1 MGGEEQLAEA
11 LEAVKAAHFDAATG
25 ACDFAALVISREHGR
40 LAACLAS
47 FAELDPRRLRISA
60 QTAFW
65 LNLYNACVLRDAL
78 ELEVEGF
85 FTRER
90 ARVAGLGWS
99 LDDIEHG
106 LLRGNEP
113 KPGSFSAPMQK
124 SDPRLAYVPLAY
136 DERMHFA
143 LYTAHRSSPPLR
155 IFHDGTLEAELEDAT
170 SDYLRANV
178 RVKDEDFRAKICL
191 PKIFEW
197 YAQDFGGD
205 ERGVL
210 EFVLARLDE
219 EVAELVDRYDG
230 RVKLKYDEFDWALN
244 ARPRPPA

>member
-1 MGGEEQLAEA
+1 MGREEQLAEA

-47 FAELDPRRLRISA
+47 IAEVDPRRLRIA
-60 QTAFW
+60 VQTAFW
-65 LNLYNACVLRDAL
+65 LNFYNACVLRDAL
-78 ELEVEGF
+78 EVEVEGF
-85 FTRER
+85 FTRQR
-90 ARVAGLGWS
+90 ARVAGLSWS

-106 LLRGNEP
+106 LLRGNAP
-113 KPGSFSAPMQK
+113 KPGSFSAPMKK
-124 SDPRLAYVPLAY
+124 SDPRLVYMPIAY

-143 LYTAHRSSPPLR
+143 VYTARRSSPPLR
-155 IFHDGTLEAELEDAT
+155 VFHSGALEDELEEAT
-170 SDYLRANV
+170 RDYLRANV
-178 RVKDEDFRAKICL
+178 RVKDEDGKAKFRL
-191 PKIFEW
+191 PKIFQW